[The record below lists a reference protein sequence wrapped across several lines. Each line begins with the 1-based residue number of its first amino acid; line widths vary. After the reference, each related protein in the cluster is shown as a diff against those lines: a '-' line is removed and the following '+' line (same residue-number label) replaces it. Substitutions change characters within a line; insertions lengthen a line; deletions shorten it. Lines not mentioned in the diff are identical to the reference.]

1 MICTDGE
8 KAWEALP
15 AEYRKMRRL
24 LTYALT
30 AEETMIVGNEK
41 YFGDGNAVPI
51 CADFSAMKA
60 ALQCQRREL
69 FDAQLMLLA
78 SNALVCAAPGTPES
92 AS

>member
-1 MICTDGE
+1 
-8 KAWEALP
+8 
-15 AEYRKMRRL
+15 MRRL

-60 ALQCQRREL
+60 G
-69 FDAQLMLLA
+69 A
-78 SNALVCAAPGTPES
+78 SMSAPG
-92 AS
+92 AL